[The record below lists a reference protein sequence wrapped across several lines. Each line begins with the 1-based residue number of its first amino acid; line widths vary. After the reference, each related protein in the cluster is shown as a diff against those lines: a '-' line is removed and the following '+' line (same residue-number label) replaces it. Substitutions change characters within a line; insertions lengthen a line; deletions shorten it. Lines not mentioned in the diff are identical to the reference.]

1 MSGLTLM
8 MCAFTIVLYL
18 YLLVVRKEIHFLA
31 VERKLSKIAITIFSV
46 MIIGSMLMMD
56 DQLDNQVRGIVS
68 GFVFLSFVL
77 DSRGLA
83 LDRIIVHP
91 MSIKGVLYQE
101 IDRVVLFQEKE
112 GQPVKMNYFR
122 KGMRGPLMKFKQPLA
137 EIVVFLSEH
146 LNEGTPIDILVD
158 HDQETND

>member
-1 MSGLTLM
+1 MI
-8 MCAFTIVLYL
+8 CAFTIVLYL

-46 MIIGSMLMMD
+46 MIIGSMLMMG

-112 GQPVKMNYFR
+112 GQPIKMNYFR

-137 EIVVFLSEH
+137 ELVVFLSEH

-158 HDQETND
+158 HDQGTND

>member
-1 MSGLTLM
+1 MSGLTLL

-18 YLLVVRKEIHFLA
+18 YLLVVRKEIHFIA

-46 MIIGSMLMMD
+46 MIILSMLMMD

-91 MSIKGVLYQE
+91 MSIKGVLYQD

-112 GQPVKMNYFR
+112 GQPIKMNYFR
-122 KGMRGPLMKFKQPLA
+122 KGMRGPLMKFKQPLV
-137 EIVVFLSEH
+137 ELVVFLSEH

-158 HDQETND
+158 HDQGKND

>member
-18 YLLVVRKEIHFLA
+18 YLLVVRKEIHFIA

-112 GQPVKMNYFR
+112 GQPIKMNYFR
-122 KGMRGPLMKFKQPLA
+122 KGMRGPLMQFKQPLA
-137 EIVVFLSEH
+137 ELVVFLSEH

-158 HDQETND
+158 HDQGTND

>member
-18 YLLVVRKEIHFLA
+18 YLLVVRKEIHFIA

-112 GQPVKMNYFR
+112 GQPIKMNYFR
-122 KGMRGPLMKFKQPLA
+122 KGIGRA
-137 EIVVFLSEH
+137 HV
-146 LNEGTPIDILVD
+146 
-158 HDQETND
+158 

>member
-1 MSGLTLM
+1 MSGLTLV

-18 YLLVVRKEIHFLA
+18 YLFVVRKDIQFLA
-31 VERKLSKIAITIFSV
+31 VERKLSKVAITIFSV
-46 MIIGSMLMMD
+46 MIILSMVMMEEA
-56 DQLDNQVRGIVS
+56 LDNRVRGIVS
-68 GFVFLSFVL
+68 GLVFLSFVL

-91 MSIKGVLYQE
+91 MSIKGILYQE

-112 GQPVKMNYFR
+112 GQPIKMNYFR
-122 KGMRGPLMKFKQPLA
+122 RGMRGPLMKFKQPLA
-137 EIVVFLSEH
+137 ELVVFLSEH

-158 HDQETND
+158 NDQGTKD

>member
-1 MSGLTLM
+1 M

-46 MIIGSMLMMD
+46 MIIGSMLMMG
-56 DQLDNQVRGIVS
+56 DQLDDQVRGIVS

-112 GQPVKMNYFR
+112 GQPIKMNYFR

-137 EIVVFLSEH
+137 ELVVFLSEH

-158 HDQETND
+158 HDQGTND

>member
-101 IDRVVLFQEKE
+101 IDRVVLFKEKE
-112 GQPVKMNYFR
+112 GQPIKMNYFR

-137 EIVVFLSEH
+137 ELVVFLSEH
-146 LNEGTPIDILVD
+146 LNEGTPIDIMVD
-158 HDQETND
+158 HDQGTND

>member
-1 MSGLTLM
+1 
-8 MCAFTIVLYL
+8 
-18 YLLVVRKEIHFLA
+18 
-31 VERKLSKIAITIFSV
+31 
-46 MIIGSMLMMD
+46 MLMMG

-112 GQPVKMNYFR
+112 GQPIKMNYFR

-137 EIVVFLSEH
+137 ELVVFLSEH

-158 HDQETND
+158 HDQGTND

>member
-18 YLLVVRKEIHFLA
+18 YLLVVRKEIHFIA
-31 VERKLSKIAITIFSV
+31 IERKLSKIAITIFSV

-112 GQPVKMNYFR
+112 GQPIKMNYFR

-137 EIVVFLSEH
+137 ELVVFLSEH

-158 HDQETND
+158 HDQGTND

>member
-1 MSGLTLM
+1 
-8 MCAFTIVLYL
+8 AFTIVLYL
-18 YLLVVRKEIHFLA
+18 YLLVVRKEIHFIA

-46 MIIGSMLMMD
+46 VIIGSMLMMD

-112 GQPVKMNYFR
+112 GQPIKMNYFR

-137 EIVVFLSEH
+137 ELVVFLSEH

-158 HDQETND
+158 HDQGTND

>member
-18 YLLVVRKEIHFLA
+18 YLLVVRKEIHFIA

-46 MIIGSMLMMD
+46 VIIGSMLMMD

-112 GQPVKMNYFR
+112 GQPIKMNYFR

-137 EIVVFLSEH
+137 ELVVFLSEH

-158 HDQETND
+158 HDQGTND

>member
-1 MSGLTLM
+1 MSGLTLL

-18 YLLVVRKEIHFLA
+18 YLLVVRKEIHFIA

-46 MIIGSMLMMD
+46 MIIGSMLMMG

-91 MSIKGVLYQE
+91 MSIKGVLYQD

-112 GQPVKMNYFR
+112 GQPIKMNYFR

-137 EIVVFLSEH
+137 ELVVFLSEH

-158 HDQETND
+158 HDQGKND

>member
-1 MSGLTLM
+1 MRGLTLL

-18 YLLVVRKEIHFLA
+18 YLLVVRKEIHFIA

-46 MIIGSMLMMD
+46 MIILSMLMMD

-91 MSIKGVLYQE
+91 MSIKGVLYQD

-112 GQPVKMNYFR
+112 GQPIKMNYFR

-137 EIVVFLSEH
+137 ELVVFLSEH

-158 HDQETND
+158 HDQGKND

>member
-1 MSGLTLM
+1 MSGLTLV

-18 YLLVVRKEIHFLA
+18 YLLVVRKEIHFIA

-46 MIIGSMLMMD
+46 MIILSMLMMD

-91 MSIKGVLYQE
+91 MSIKGVLYQD

-112 GQPVKMNYFR
+112 GQPIKMNYFR

-137 EIVVFLSEH
+137 ELVVFLSEH

-158 HDQETND
+158 QEPKGH

>member
-46 MIIGSMLMMD
+46 MIIGSMLMMG
-56 DQLDNQVRGIVS
+56 DQLDNQVRGTVS

-112 GQPVKMNYFR
+112 GQPIKMNYFR

-137 EIVVFLSEH
+137 ELVVFLSEH

-158 HDQETND
+158 HDQGTND

>member
-1 MSGLTLM
+1 MSGLTLL

-18 YLLVVRKEIHFLA
+18 YLLVVRKEIHFIA

-46 MIIGSMLMMD
+46 MIILSMLMMD

-91 MSIKGVLYQE
+91 MSIKGVLYQD

-112 GQPVKMNYFR
+112 GQPIKMNYFR
-122 KGMRGPLMKFKQPLA
+122 KGMRGPLMKFKQPLS
-137 EIVVFLSEH
+137 ELVVFLSEH

-158 HDQETND
+158 HDQGKND

>member
-1 MSGLTLM
+1 M

-83 LDRIIVHP
+83 LDRFIVHP

-112 GQPVKMNYFR
+112 GQPIKMNYFR

-137 EIVVFLSEH
+137 ELVVFLSEH

-158 HDQETND
+158 HDQGTND

>member
-1 MSGLTLM
+1 MSGLTLV

-18 YLLVVRKEIHFLA
+18 YLFVVRKDIQFLA
-31 VERKLSKIAITIFSV
+31 VERKLSKVAITIFSV
-46 MIIGSMLMMD
+46 MIILSMVMMEEA
-56 DQLDNQVRGIVS
+56 LDNRVRGIVS
-68 GFVFLSFVL
+68 GLVFLSFVL

-112 GQPVKMNYFR
+112 GQPIKMNYFR
-122 KGMRGPLMKFKQPLA
+122 RGMRAPIN
-137 EIVVFLSEH
+137 EIQAAISRIGCFLVRTLE
-146 LNEGTPIDILVD
+146 
-158 HDQETND
+158 

>member
-112 GQPVKMNYFR
+112 GQPIKMNYFR

-137 EIVVFLSEH
+137 ELVFFLSEH
-146 LNEGTPIDILVD
+146 LNEGTPIDIMVD
-158 HDQETND
+158 HDQGTND

>member
-1 MSGLTLM
+1 MSGLTLL

-18 YLLVVRKEIHFLA
+18 YLLVVRKEIHFIA

-46 MIIGSMLMMD
+46 MIILSMLMMD

-91 MSIKGVLYQE
+91 MSIKGVLYQD

-112 GQPVKMNYFR
+112 GQPIKMNYFR

-137 EIVVFLSEH
+137 ELVVFLSVH

-158 HDQETND
+158 HDQGKND

>member
-18 YLLVVRKEIHFLA
+18 YLLVVRKEIHFIA

-46 MIIGSMLMMD
+46 VIIGSMLMMD

-91 MSIKGVLYQE
+91 MSIKGILYQE

-112 GQPVKMNYFR
+112 GQPIKMNYFR

-137 EIVVFLSEH
+137 ELVVFLSEH

-158 HDQETND
+158 HDQGTND

>member
-1 MSGLTLM
+1 MSGLTLL

-18 YLLVVRKEIHFLA
+18 YLLVVRKEIHFIA

-46 MIIGSMLMMD
+46 MIILSMLMMD

-91 MSIKGVLYQE
+91 MSIKGVLYQD

-112 GQPVKMNYFR
+112 GQPIKMNYFR

-137 EIVVFLSEH
+137 ELVVFLSEH

-158 HDQETND
+158 QDQGKND

>member
-1 MSGLTLM
+1 
-8 MCAFTIVLYL
+8 
-18 YLLVVRKEIHFLA
+18 
-31 VERKLSKIAITIFSV
+31 
-46 MIIGSMLMMD
+46 MLMMD
-56 DQLDNQVRGIVS
+56 EQLDNQVRGIVS

-91 MSIKGVLYQE
+91 MSIKGVLYQD

-112 GQPVKMNYFR
+112 GQPIKMNYFR

-137 EIVVFLSEH
+137 ELVVFLSEH

-158 HDQETND
+158 HDQGKND

>member
-46 MIIGSMLMMD
+46 MIIGSMLMMG

-112 GQPVKMNYFR
+112 GQPIKMNYFR
-122 KGMRGPLMKFKQPLA
+122 KGMRGPLMKFKQPL
-137 EIVVFLSEH
+137 VVFLSEH

-158 HDQETND
+158 HDQGTND

>member
-1 MSGLTLM
+1 MSGLTLL

-18 YLLVVRKEIHFLA
+18 YLLVVHKEIHFIA

-46 MIIGSMLMMD
+46 MIILSMLMMD

-91 MSIKGVLYQE
+91 MSIKGVLYQD

-112 GQPVKMNYFR
+112 GQPIKMNYFR

-137 EIVVFLSEH
+137 ELVVFLSEH

-158 HDQETND
+158 HDQGKND

>member
-1 MSGLTLM
+1 MSGLTLL

-18 YLLVVRKEIHFLA
+18 YLLVVRKEIHFIA
-31 VERKLSKIAITIFSV
+31 VERNLSKIAITIFSV
-46 MIIGSMLMMD
+46 MIILSMLMMD

-91 MSIKGVLYQE
+91 MSIKGVLYQD

-112 GQPVKMNYFR
+112 GQPIKMNYFR

-137 EIVVFLSEH
+137 ELVVFLSEH

-158 HDQETND
+158 HDQGKND

>member
-31 VERKLSKIAITIFSV
+31 VERKLSKIAITLFSV

-83 LDRIIVHP
+83 LDRIIFHP

-112 GQPVKMNYFR
+112 GQPIKMNYFR

-137 EIVVFLSEH
+137 ELVVFLSEH

-158 HDQETND
+158 HDQGTND

>member
-1 MSGLTLM
+1 MSGLTLV

-18 YLLVVRKEIHFLA
+18 YLFVVRKDIQFLA
-31 VERKLSKIAITIFSV
+31 VERKLSKVAITIFSV
-46 MIIGSMLMMD
+46 MIILSMVMMEEA
-56 DQLDNQVRGIVS
+56 LDNRVRGIVS
-68 GFVFLSFVL
+68 GLVFLSFVL

-112 GQPVKMNYFR
+112 GQPIKMNYFR
-122 KGMRGPLMKFKQPLA
+122 RGMKFKQPLA
-137 EIVVFLSEH
+137 ELVVFLSEH

-158 HDQETND
+158 HDQGTKD